1 MRPAARDREGISS
14 LAAAFAPECRR
25 RVSSKHLITSPRR
38 GLASSAGGDGGA
50 ASEAA
55 LNLLLGNCTQNRSQ
69 CCRSGCPGVR
79 KNESLGDLHSN
90 KQPYLGTLCA
100 CAALESPARQILVA
114 LFKAVLWVRLRRC
127 WPEIWLRLLRK
138 NPNPS
143 PHTRIL
149 EYSTSRSA
157 SIAAFSLCAAR
168 QASSDPVAS
177 AASAQRRAA
186 HPYDAFAHCFV
197 QELCIAESREPRVRA
212 ASCIAHRHLP
222 LAVSAH
228 S

>member
-1 MRPAARDREGISS
+1 MIIPINDRYRIHSDRYQWIIAKSRFRKGKKEWQPDSFHRSFDHALRS
-14 LAAAFAPECRR
+14 LEELMVRE
-25 RVSSKHLITSPRR
+25 SKAET
-38 GLASSAGGDGGA
+38 LA
-50 ASEAA
+50 EALTHVDHVATTLSQA
-55 LNLLLGNCTQNRSQ
+55 LT
-69 CCRSGCPGVR
+69 
-79 KNESLGDLHSN
+79 
-90 KQPYLGTLCA
+90 
-100 CAALESPARQILVA
+100 
-114 LFKAVLWVRLRRC
+114 
-127 WPEIWLRLLRK
+127 
-138 NPNPS
+138 
-143 PHTRIL
+143 L
-149 EYSTSRSA
+149 EYSSTRDSRSA

-197 QELCIAESREPRVRA
+197 QELCIAESRELRVRA